1 MLIFSLMISMSALAL
16 EVTFGVSKETD
27 NGGYDYATAIAT
39 VPIRTSNGNDSWNDS
54 GAVTHTVIYVP
65 STPNMTGAVPEATVT
80 PANTEGW
87 NEPVTGAPDTPTTQM
102 PIWTG
107 NDEGGKDDGATA
119 PNIPPFTLEGETR
132 LYAGNT
138 FGYSVYVN
146 EPMLVKAGAISISF
160 NSDVFSIE
168 YMGWYS
174 INDPIIASTNY
185 EQQNG
190 VFAYADATYI
200 SGEIFY
206 FTLRVNNYASY
217 GPQDISVD
225 IILKDENQNDVE
237 IEDPTLHAY
246 VGCQDHYF
254 NAVIDSSALANPATC
269 HSYAEYYYTCG
280 NCGMLDYSTF
290 TDYDSGFA
298 DHSIRDVWHADEEMH
313 WHGCD
318 NCHDMDT
325 DMDKHSFGKWLIVKE
340 ATKDE
345 MGIRECSCTVCG
357 YTKAENFKYVSN
369 SGSDSDD
376 TDTEVTET
384 EAVTTTAADNN
395 ITVNIGGCGSSITL
409 GTLAVLPVLA
419 GAVLI
424 KKKED

>member
-1 MLIFSLMISMSALAL
+1 MLIISLLVSMSALAF
-16 EVTFGVSKETD
+16 EVTFDGTTEEGESVYETAVVVRPVATG
-27 NGGYDYATAIAT
+27 NGSG
-39 VPIRTSNGNDSWNDS
+39 DS
-54 GAVTHTVIYVP
+54 AVTMQTVIYD
-65 STPNMTGAVPEATVT
+65 SNMTGAVPEMTAAPDYPTWTET
-80 PANTEGW
+80 PAATQ
-87 NEPVTGAPDTPTTQM
+87 APA
-102 PIWTG
+102 WTNG
-107 NDEGGKDDGATA
+107 SDMNGKDEETM
-119 PNIPPFTLEGETR
+119 PNVQPVTLEGETR

-206 FTLRVNNYASY
+206 FTLRVNDYASY
-217 GPQDISVD
+217 GEQDISVD

-246 VGCQDHYF
+246 VGCQNHYF
-254 NAVIDSSALANPATC
+254 DTAIYDDALARPATC
-269 HSYAEYYYTCG
+269 NSYAEYYYTCQ
-280 NCGMLDYSTF
+280 NCWMLSEDTFVDYG
-290 TDYDSGFA
+290 SGLA
-298 DHSIRDVWHADEEMH
+298 EHSVRDVWHADEETH

-340 ATKDE
+340 ATKEE

-357 YTKAENFKYVSN
+357 YTKAENFKYKPA
-369 SGSDSDD
+369 GSD
-376 TDTEVTET
+376 TGAEDTEPAE
-384 EAVTTTAADNN
+384 TTAAPTETAKADGV
-395 ITVNIGGCGSSITL
+395 TVTIGGCGGSVSL
-409 GTLAVLPVLA
+409 GAVAVLPVLA
-419 GAVLI
+419 GSALVL
-424 KKKED
+424 KRKKED